1 MRFSKFAILSFAA
14 GVLCLQ
20 MQAHLPSLAMI
31 LLLAGVAGAAVL
43 AGVMSMRGKPAS
55 GRACQGN
62 APGKARR
69 PFMPERMALLGAGF
83 ALLAF
88 TLGFA
93 WAGWRAHL
101 RLADALPAEWEG
113 RDVTLTG
120 IVAALPHRFARGE
133 RFELTVESVQT
144 PGAHVPKHLQLT
156 WYDERSGRDARAQGE
171 NRRQEDSGK
180 NTRRRGDNSTEN
192 PSTEAVRTARVHTVN
207 SGAGQGEKPAVA
219 PVAASLSAR
228 VAAADSGADSGADLG
243 VGSDTDSGVNPVA
256 RSPISQTANVAL
268 APPATTHRATD
279 DASDPLG
286 AANPPASPAR
296 AAGGRLHPGERWRL
310 TVRLRRP
317 HGNANPQ
324 GFDYEAWLLERNIRA
339 LGAVRPDKRAGNSA
353 DSGVGGGGNKRLDAF
368 VVRPGYLVERLRE
381 AVRDRFVAALP
392 DAPYRGVLVAL
403 AIGDQRAIPSAQWTL
418 FNRTGVTHLVSI
430 SGLHVTML
438 AALFA
443 WLVGWLWRRSERLM
457 LRLPAPKAAL
467 LAGWLAACAYALLAG
482 FEVPVQRTLYMLSV
496 AVLAL
501 CSGRNFGSGRILL
514 AALFVVLLIDPWAV
528 LSIGFWLSFGAVGAL
543 LYAGGTRLRQSERP
557 AGVARWRALAL
568 HWGAAQWAV
577 TVAGLPL
584 LLLFFQQFSLV
595 SPLANALAIPVVSLL
610 ITPLTLLCAV
620 LPWSWLLHADH
631 WLLAQLMAVLHEL
644 SAWPVWQ
651 QPAPPLWAILL
662 ALGGVAGLLLP
673 RGFPARWLGSLLL
686 LPALLWQ
693 APRPPAGDAGV
704 AVLAVGLGWAVAGRP
719 ATHNLLYD
727 AGPRYSAEADAGQRV
742 VAPFL
747 RAAGIGRLDVLL
759 ISHSDTDHA
768 GGLASIQASLPVARL
783 LSSAPAAFGGEA
795 CAAGQHWMWN
805 GVRFSLLHPDE
816 AVYADTSAQ
825 PNHLSCVLKIEAAG
839 SRALL
844 TGDIDAAAEAR
855 LLAREAKRNS
865 GKSEER
871 SEEKNRKEG
880 ADAEIHPTADA
891 ANGTSA
897 KGLLAALPT
906 LRSEVIVAPHHG
918 SRRSSTRPFLAAVG
932 AHEAVFSAGYRN
944 AFGHPH
950 TETLAR
956 YVARSNRIWR
966 TDTGGAIH
974 IRLAARAEVSS
985 WRQVRQRYWQMP

>member
-1 MRFSKFAILSFAA
+1 MQFSKFAILSFAA

-55 GRACQGN
+55 GRARLGD
-62 APGKARR
+62 ALGKARR
-69 PFMPERMALLGAGF
+69 PFVPERMTLLGAGL

-144 PGAHVPKHLQLT
+144 LGAHVPKHLQLT
-156 WYDERSGRDARAQGE
+156 WYDGRSGRDARAQGE
-171 NRRQEDSGK
+171 NRRREDSGE
-180 NTRRRGDNSTEN
+180 NSRRGGDNSTEN
-192 PSTEAVRTARVHTVN
+192 PSAEAVRTARVYTVN
-207 SGAGQGEKPAVA
+207 SGAEQGEKPAVA
-219 PVAASLSAR
+219 LAAASLSAT
-228 VAAADSGADSGADLG
+228 AAADSGAGSGAD
-243 VGSDTDSGVNPVA
+243 SGINSVA
-256 RSPISQTANVAL
+256 RSPISQIADVAL
-268 APPATTHRATD
+268 APPATTHRATAG
-279 DASDPLG
+279 ASDPSG
-286 AANPPASPAR
+286 AVNQPASPAR

-339 LGAVRPDKRAGNSA
+339 LGAVRPDKRAGNGA
-353 DSGVGGGGNKRLDAF
+353 DSDAGGGNRRLDAF

-392 DAPYRGVLVAL
+392 DASYRGVLVAL
-403 AIGDQRAIPSAQWTL
+403 AIGDQRAIPGAQWTL

-443 WLVGWLWRRSERLM
+443 GLVGWLWRRSERLM

-662 ALGGVAGLLLP
+662 ALGGIAWLLLP

-693 APRPPAGDAGV
+693 APRPPAGEAWVDVLDVGQGLAV
-704 AVLAVGLGWAVAGRP
+704 AVRT

-747 RAAGIGRLDVLL
+747 RAAGIGRLDALV

-795 CAAGQHWMWN
+795 CAAGQHWTWD

-855 LLAREAKRNS
+855 LLAREAKRNG

-880 ADAEIHPTADA
+880 AGAEIRPTPDA

-956 YVARSNRIWR
+956 YAARGSRIWR

-985 WRQVRQRYWQMP
+985 WRQVRRRYWQIP

>member
-1 MRFSKFAILSFAA
+1 M
-14 GVLCLQ
+14 
-20 MQAHLPSLAMI
+20 
-31 LLLAGVAGAAVL
+31 
-43 AGVMSMRGKPAS
+43 
-55 GRACQGN
+55 
-62 APGKARR
+62 
-69 PFMPERMALLGAGF
+69 
-83 ALLAF
+83 
-88 TLGFA
+88 
-93 WAGWRAHL
+93 
-101 RLADALPAEWEG
+101 
-113 RDVTLTG
+113 
-120 IVAALPHRFARGE
+120 
-133 RFELTVESVQT
+133 
-144 PGAHVPKHLQLT
+144 T
-156 WYDERSGRDARAQGE
+156 WYDERSGRDARALGE
-171 NRRQEDSGK
+171 NRRQEGDGENS
-180 NTRRRGDNSTEN
+180 RRRDDNGAEN
-192 PSTEAVRTARVHTVN
+192 PSAEAVRTARVHTVN
-207 SGAGQGEKPAVA
+207 SGAEQGEKPAVA
-219 PVAASLSAR
+219 PVAASLSAT

-256 RSPISQTANVAL
+256 RSPISQTADVAL

-286 AANPPASPAR
+286 AVNPSASPAR

-353 DSGVGGGGNKRLDAF
+353 DSGVGGGNKRLDAF

-430 SGLHVTML
+430 SGLHVTRL

-443 WLVGWLWRRSERLM
+443 GLVGWLWRRSECLM

-467 LAGWLAACAYALLAG
+467 LAGGLVACAYALLAG

-528 LSIGFWLSFGAVGAL
+528 LSIGFWLSFGAVAAL
-543 LYAGGTRLRQSERP
+543 LYAGGTRLRQPERP

-595 SPLANALAIPVVSLL
+595 SPLANALAIPIVSLL

-620 LPWSWLLHADH
+620 LPWSWLLHSDH

-662 ALGGVAGLLLP
+662 ALGGVAWLLLP

-693 APRPPAGDAGV
+693 APRPPAGEAWVDVLDVGQG
-704 AVLAVGLGWAVAGRP
+704 LAVTVRT

-747 RAAGIGRLDVLL
+747 RAAGIGRLDALV

-795 CAAGQHWMWN
+795 CASGQHWTWD

-855 LLAREAKRNS
+855 LLVREAKRK
-865 GKSEER
+865 GGESEKR

-880 ADAEIHPTADA
+880 TDAEIRPTADA

-897 KGLLAALPT
+897 KGLLAAPPT

-918 SRRSSTRPFLAAVG
+918 SRRSSTRPFLAAVD

-950 TETLAR
+950 AETLAR
-956 YVARSNRIWR
+956 YAARGSRIWR

-985 WRQVRQRYWQMP
+985 WRQVRRRYWQMP

>member
-1 MRFSKFAILSFAA
+1 MQFSKFAILSFAA

-20 MQAHLPSLAMI
+20 MQAHLPSLATI

-353 DSGVGGGGNKRLDAF
+353 DSGVGGGNKRLDAF

-443 WLVGWLWRRSERLM
+443 GLVGWLWRRSECLM

-467 LAGWLAACAYALLAG
+467 LAGGLVACAYALLAG

-528 LSIGFWLSFGAVGAL
+528 LSIGFWLSFGAVAAL
-543 LYAGGTRLRQSERP
+543 LYAGGTRLRQPERP

-595 SPLANALAIPVVSLL
+595 SPLANALAIPIVSLL

-620 LPWSWLLHADH
+620 LPWSWLLHSDH

-662 ALGGVAGLLLP
+662 ALGGVAWLLLP

-693 APRPPAGDAGV
+693 APRPPAGEAWVDVLDVGQG
-704 AVLAVGLGWAVAGRP
+704 LAVTVRT

-747 RAAGIGRLDVLL
+747 RAAGIGRLDALV

-795 CAAGQHWMWN
+795 CASGQHWTWD

-855 LLAREAKRNS
+855 LLVREAKRK
-865 GKSEER
+865 GGESEKR

-880 ADAEIHPTADA
+880 TDAEIRPTADA

-897 KGLLAALPT
+897 KGLLAAPPT

-918 SRRSSTRPFLAAVG
+918 SRRSSTRPFLAAVD

-950 TETLAR
+950 AETLAR
-956 YVARSNRIWR
+956 YAARGSRIWR

-985 WRQVRQRYWQMP
+985 WRQVRRRYWQMP

>member
-1 MRFSKFAILSFAA
+1 MQFSKFAILSFAA

-20 MQAHLPSLAMI
+20 MQANLPSLATI

-55 GRACQGN
+55 GRACQGD

-69 PFMPERMALLGAGF
+69 PFVPERMRLLGAGF

-156 WYDERSGRDARAQGE
+156 WYDERSGRDARALRE
-171 NRRQEDSGK
+171 NRRQEGDGENS
-180 NTRRRGDNSTEN
+180 RRRDDKGTEN
-192 PSTEAVRTARVHTVN
+192 PSAEAVRTARVHTVN
-207 SGAGQGEKPAVA
+207 SGMGQGEKPA
-219 PVAASLSAR
+219 AASLSAT
-228 VAAADSGADSGADLG
+228 AAATDLG
-243 VGSDTDSGVNPVA
+243 TDSGINSVA
-256 RSPISQTANVAL
+256 RSPISQIADVAL
-268 APPATTHRATD
+268 APPATTHRATAG
-279 DASDPLG
+279 ASDPSG
-286 AANPPASPAR
+286 AVNQPASPAR

-339 LGAVRPDKRAGNSA
+339 LGAVKPDKRAGNGA
-353 DSGVGGGGNKRLDAF
+353 DSDAGGGNRRLDAF

-392 DAPYRGVLVAL
+392 DTPYRGVLVAL

-443 WLVGWLWRRSERLM
+443 GLVGWLWRRSERLM

-514 AALFVVLLIDPWAV
+514 AALFIVLLIDPWAV
-528 LSIGFWLSFGAVGAL
+528 LSIGFWLSFGAVAAL
-543 LYAGGTRLRQSERP
+543 LYAGGTRLRQPERP

-620 LPWSWLLHADH
+620 LPWSWLLHVDH

-673 RGFPARWLGSLLL
+673 RGFPARWLGS
-686 LPALLWQ
+686 ALWRRFCVRRVSDGSTRWSFRT
-693 APRPPAGDAGV
+693 AIPTMRGD
-704 AVLAVGLGWAVAGRP
+704 W
-719 ATHNLLYD
+719 
-727 AGPRYSAEADAGQRV
+727 
-742 VAPFL
+742 L
-747 RAAGIGRLDVLL
+747 RFR
-759 ISHSDTDHA
+759 
-768 GGLASIQASLPVARL
+768 RR
-783 LSSAPAAFGGEA
+783 
-795 CAAGQHWMWN
+795 C
-805 GVRFSLLHPDE
+805 R
-816 AVYADTSAQ
+816 
-825 PNHLSCVLKIEAAG
+825 
-839 SRALL
+839 SRACSLRH
-844 TGDIDAAAEAR
+844 R
-855 LLAREAKRNS
+855 L
-865 GKSEER
+865 
-871 SEEKNRKEG
+871 
-880 ADAEIHPTADA
+880 
-891 ANGTSA
+891 
-897 KGLLAALPT
+897 LLAAKPAPRGSIGCGTACDSVSCIRMKPCMPT
-906 LRSEVIVAPHHG
+906 HRL
-918 SRRSSTRPFLAAVG
+918 SR
-932 AHEAVFSAGYRN
+932 
-944 AFGHPH
+944 
-950 TETLAR
+950 
-956 YVARSNRIWR
+956 I
-966 TDTGGAIH
+966 I
-974 IRLAARAEVSS
+974 
-985 WRQVRQRYWQMP
+985 

>member
-1 MRFSKFAILSFAA
+1 MQFSKFAILSFAA

-43 AGVMSMRGKPAS
+43 AGVMSMRGKRAS
-55 GRACQGN
+55 GRACQGDG
-62 APGKARR
+62 PDKARW
-69 PFMPERMALLGAGF
+69 PFVPERMTLLGAGL

-171 NRRQEDSGK
+171 NRRQEGGGE
-180 NTRRRGDNSTEN
+180 NARRRDDKGTEN
-192 PSTEAVRTARVHTVN
+192 PSAEAVRTARVHTVN
-207 SGAGQGEKPAVA
+207 SEMGQGEKPA
-219 PVAASLSAR
+219 AASLSATA
-228 VAAADSGADSGADLG
+228 VAADSDA
-243 VGSDTDSGVNPVA
+243 GSDTDLGVNPVA
-256 RSPISQTANVAL
+256 RSPISQTADVAL

-279 DASDPLG
+279 GASDPSG
-286 AANPPASPAR
+286 AVNQPASPAR

-339 LGAVRPDKRAGNSA
+339 LGAVRPDKRAGNGA
-353 DSGVGGGGNKRLDAF
+353 DSDAGGGNRRLDAF

-403 AIGDQRAIPSAQWTL
+403 AIGDQRAIPGAQWTL

-443 WLVGWLWRRSERLM
+443 GLVGWLWRRSERLM

-543 LYAGGTRLRQSERP
+543 LYAGGTRLRQPERP

-620 LPWSWLLHADH
+620 LPWSWLLHVDH

-644 SAWPVWQ
+644 SAWPVWR

-693 APRPPAGDAGV
+693 APRPPAGEAWVDVLDVGQGLAV
-704 AVLAVGLGWAVAGRP
+704 AVRT

-747 RAAGIGRLDVLL
+747 RAAGIGRLDALL

-795 CAAGQHWMWN
+795 CASGQHWTWD

-855 LLAREAKRNS
+855 LLAREAKRNG

-871 SEEKNRKEG
+871 SEEKSGEKNREEG
-880 ADAEIHPTADA
+880 AGAEIRPTADA

-897 KGLLAALPT
+897 KGLLAAIPT

-918 SRRSSTRPFLAAVG
+918 SRRSSTRPFLAAVD

-950 TETLAR
+950 GETLAR
-956 YVARSNRIWR
+956 YAARGSRIWR

-985 WRQVRQRYWQMP
+985 WRQVRRRYWQMP

>member
-1 MRFSKFAILSFAA
+1 MHFSKFAILSFAA
-14 GVLCLQ
+14 GVICLQ
-20 MQAHLPSLAMI
+20 MQAYLPSPATILLLASAAVAA
-31 LLLAGVAGAAVL
+31 LLAGVAG
-43 AGVMSMRGKPAS
+43 MRGKPTS
-55 GRACQGN
+55 GRARQGD
-62 APGKARR
+62 APGKGRR
-69 PFMPERMALLGAGF
+69 PFTAERIAFPGVGTGAGVV
-83 ALLAF
+83 LLAF

-120 IVAALPHRFARGE
+120 IVAALPHRFAQGE
-133 RFELTVESVQT
+133 RFEFTVESVQT

-156 WYDERSGRDARAQGE
+156 WYDGRSWRDARALGAHRRRESGGE
-171 NRRQEDSGK
+171 
-180 NTRRRGDNSTEN
+180 NTRRSDDESAGNS
-192 PSTEAVRTARVHTVN
+192 PAAAARTARVHTVN
-207 SGAGQGEKPAVA
+207 PGAEEAKTPA
-219 PVAASLSAR
+219 AASLPATA
-228 VAAADSGADSGADLG
+228 AAADSGENSG
-243 VGSDTDSGVNPVA
+243 VGSDVNPA
-256 RSPISQTANVAL
+256 AL
-268 APPATTHRATD
+268 PPAGQVADAALSPPAPDRRATD
-279 DASDPLG
+279 GASGPPA
-286 AANPPASPAR
+286 AANPSAPSVRP
-296 AAGGRLHPGERWRL
+296 AGGRLHAGERWRL

-353 DSGVGGGGNKRLDAF
+353 DSGVGGCGNKRLDAF
-368 VVRPGYLVERLRE
+368 VVRPAYLVERLRE
-381 AVRDRFVAALP
+381 AVRERFVAALP
-392 DAPYRGVLVAL
+392 NAPYGGVLAAL
-403 AIGDQRAIPSAQWTL
+403 AIGDQRAIPGAQWTL

-443 WLVGWLWRRSERLM
+443 GLVGWLWRRSERLM

-496 AVLAL
+496 AALAL

-514 AALFVVLLIDPWAV
+514 AALFVVVLIDPWAV
-528 LSIGFWLSFGAVGAL
+528 LSVGFWLSFGAVAAL
-543 LYAGGTRLRQSERP
+543 LYAAGARLRQPARL

-584 LLLFFQQFSLV
+584 LLFFFQQFSLV

-620 LPWSWLLHADH
+620 LPWSWLLHVDH
-631 WLLAQLMAVLHEL
+631 WLLAQLMAVLNEL
-644 SAWPVWQ
+644 SAWPVWW

-662 ALGGVAGLLLP
+662 ALGGVAWLLLP

-693 APRPPAGDAGV
+693 APRPPAGEAWVDVLDVGQGLAV
-704 AVLAVGLGWAVAGRP
+704 AVRT

-747 RAAGIGRLDVLL
+747 RAAGIGRLDALV

-795 CAAGQHWMWN
+795 CAAGQHWTWD

-956 YVARSNRIWR
+956 YVARSSRIWR

>member
-1 MRFSKFAILSFAA
+1 MQFSKFAILSFAA

-43 AGVMSMRGKPAS
+43 AGVMSMRGKRAS
-55 GRACQGN
+55 GRACQGDG
-62 APGKARR
+62 PDKARW
-69 PFMPERMALLGAGF
+69 PFVPERMTLLGAGL

-171 NRRQEDSGK
+171 NRRQEGGGE
-180 NTRRRGDNSTEN
+180 NARRRDDKGTEN
-192 PSTEAVRTARVHTVN
+192 PSAEAVRTARVHTVN
-207 SGAGQGEKPAVA
+207 SEMGQGEKPA
-219 PVAASLSAR
+219 AASLSATA
-228 VAAADSGADSGADLG
+228 VAADSDA
-243 VGSDTDSGVNPVA
+243 GSDTDLGVNPVA
-256 RSPISQTANVAL
+256 RSPISQTADVAL

-279 DASDPLG
+279 GASDPSG
-286 AANPPASPAR
+286 AVNQPASPAR

-339 LGAVRPDKRAGNSA
+339 LGAVRPDKRAGNGA
-353 DSGVGGGGNKRLDAF
+353 DSDAGGGNRRLDAF

-403 AIGDQRAIPSAQWTL
+403 AIGDQRAIPGAQWTL

-443 WLVGWLWRRSERLM
+443 GRVGWLWRRSERLM

-543 LYAGGTRLRQSERP
+543 LYAGGTRLRQPERP

-620 LPWSWLLHADH
+620 LPWSWLLHVDH

-644 SAWPVWQ
+644 SAWPVWR

-693 APRPPAGDAGV
+693 APRPPAGEAWVDVLDVGQGLAV
-704 AVLAVGLGWAVAGRP
+704 AVRT

-747 RAAGIGRLDVLL
+747 RAAGIGRLDALL

-795 CAAGQHWMWN
+795 CASGQHWTWD

-855 LLAREAKRNS
+855 LLAREAKRNG

-871 SEEKNRKEG
+871 SEEKSGEKNREEG
-880 ADAEIHPTADA
+880 AGAEIRPTADA

-897 KGLLAALPT
+897 KGLLAAIPT

-918 SRRSSTRPFLAAVG
+918 SRRSSTRPFLAAVD

-950 TETLAR
+950 GETLAR
-956 YVARSNRIWR
+956 YAARGSRIWR

-985 WRQVRQRYWQMP
+985 WRQVRRRYWQMP

>member
-1 MRFSKFAILSFAA
+1 MQFSKFAILSFAA

-69 PFMPERMALLGAGF
+69 PFMPERMALLGASF

-144 PGAHVPKHLQLT
+144 LGAHVPKHLQLT
-156 WYDERSGRDARAQGE
+156 WYDGRSGRDARAQGE
-171 NRRQEDSGK
+171 NRRREDSGE
-180 NTRRRGDNSTEN
+180 NSRRGGDNSTEN
-192 PSTEAVRTARVHTVN
+192 PSAEAVRTARVYTVN
-207 SGAGQGEKPAVA
+207 SGAEQGEKPAVA
-219 PVAASLSAR
+219 LAAASLSAT
-228 VAAADSGADSGADLG
+228 AAADSGAGSGAD
-243 VGSDTDSGVNPVA
+243 SGINSVA
-256 RSPISQTANVAL
+256 RSPISQIADVAL
-268 APPATTHRATD
+268 APPATTHRATAG
-279 DASDPLG
+279 ASDPSG
-286 AANPPASPAR
+286 AVNQPASPAR

-324 GFDYEAWLLERNIRA
+324 GFDYEAWLLERNIRV

-353 DSGVGGGGNKRLDAF
+353 DSGVGGGINKRLDAF

-403 AIGDQRAIPSAQWTL
+403 AIGDQRAIPGAQWTL

-443 WLVGWLWRRSERLM
+443 GLVGWLWRRSERLM

-543 LYAGGTRLRQSERP
+543 LYAGGTRLRQPERP

-662 ALGGVAGLLLP
+662 ALGGIAWLLLP

-693 APRPPAGDAGV
+693 APRPPAGEAWVD
-704 AVLAVGLGWAVAGRP
+704 VLDVGQGLAVAGRP
-719 ATHNLLYD
+719 ATHNLREDGGTRYRAPAG
-727 AGPRYSAEADAGQRV
+727 AGPRG

-768 GGLASIQASLPVARL
+768 GGLASIQASLPVVRL

-795 CAAGQHWMWN
+795 CAAGQHWTWD

-844 TGDIDAAAEAR
+844 TGDIDAAAEAC

-865 GKSEER
+865 RKSEER

-880 ADAEIHPTADA
+880 AGAEIRPTPDA

-950 TETLAR
+950 GETLAR
-956 YVARSNRIWR
+956 YAARGSRIWR

-985 WRQVRQRYWQMP
+985 WRQVRRRYWQMP